1 MLNNGG
7 AMFALAGAVIAV
19 LAALEM
25 ITDDVTVWNLLSL
38 AVGVVLFVWGLA
50 NGRRAD
56 RP

>member
-1 MLNNGG
+1 
-7 AMFALAGAVIAV
+7 MFALAGAVIAV

-25 ITDDVTVWNLLSL
+25 INDDVTVWNLLSL

-50 NGRRAD
+50 NARRAD